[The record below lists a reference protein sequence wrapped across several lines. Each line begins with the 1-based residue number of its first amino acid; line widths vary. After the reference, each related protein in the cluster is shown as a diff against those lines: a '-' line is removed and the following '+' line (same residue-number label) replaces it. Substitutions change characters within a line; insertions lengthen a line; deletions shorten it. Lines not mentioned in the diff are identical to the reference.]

1 MAELVRNEQIK
12 LRATL
17 LNTLAAASIVVGA
30 LTPIAGAI
38 YRPVELNPYLPAFFF
53 VIFAAGW
60 ILFGVALHLL
70 AHRSLKGL
78 RE

>member
-1 MAELVRNEQIK
+1 MVELVRNEQIK

-30 LTPIAGAI
+30 LTPIAGAV
-38 YRPVELNPYLPAFFF
+38 YRPAELNPYLPGFFL

-60 ILFGVALHLL
+60 ILFGVALHFL

>member
-1 MAELVRNEQIK
+1 M
-12 LRATL
+12 
-17 LNTLAAASIVVGA
+17 VVGA
-30 LTPIAGAI
+30 LTPIAGAV
-38 YRPVELNPYLPAFFF
+38 YRPAELNPYLPGFFL

-60 ILFGVALHLL
+60 ILFGVALHFL

>member
-38 YRPVELNPYLPAFFF
+38 YRPVNS
-53 VIFAAGW
+53 
-60 ILFGVALHLL
+60 ILTSRAS
-70 AHRSLKGL
+70 SL
-78 RE
+78 